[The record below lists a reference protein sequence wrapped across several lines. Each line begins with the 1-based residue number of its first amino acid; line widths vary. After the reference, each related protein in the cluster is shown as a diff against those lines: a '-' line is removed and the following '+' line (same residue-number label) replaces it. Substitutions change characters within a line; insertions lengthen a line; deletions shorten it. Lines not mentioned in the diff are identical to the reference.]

1 MEILG
6 GGIRAEMAYKSII
19 LPIRIFDFIL
29 VERSDGLGSFMML
42 TIDEKDFVEI
52 SKAGAIAEEDAR
64 PEHLRDGEPMHQ
76 WMGLAPK
83 SIGKIRSIE
92 ETKLIE

>member
-1 MEILG
+1 
-6 GGIRAEMAYKSII
+6 MAYKSII
-19 LPIRIFDFIL
+19 LPIRVFDMVC

-64 PEHLRDGEPMHQ
+64 PEHLKNGKPMHQ
-76 WMGLAPK
+76 WMGLSPK
-83 SIGKIRSIE
+83 PISDIRLIE
-92 ETKLIE
+92 ETEPITPIP